1 MYSYESDGTVEVY
14 NDYEGAEKALFTD
27 TNSKVTWEIDVPESG
42 FYNLFMEYLI
52 PESRGVAAERVVYLN
67 GGSSF

>member
-1 MYSYESDGTVEVY
+1 MAVDLYSYESDGTVEVY

-42 FYNLFMEYLI
+42 FYNLSWSI
-52 PESRGVAAERVVYLN
+52 
-67 GGSSF
+67 